1 MKGLSEVEA
10 IYSFNSLLFLCGFI
24 YISLQITVM
33 NTVISECLSFEEFL
47 SFLRNLGEE
56 EFLVISHHRT
66 NVPDSISSR
75 EWIDISPKQAGKLRK
90 GRLIGVEGEGKRM
103 ATVEAKILSGL

>member
-1 MKGLSEVEA
+1 M
-10 IYSFNSLLFLCGFI
+10 
-24 YISLQITVM
+24 
-33 NTVISECLSFEEFL
+33 
-47 SFLRNLGEE
+47 
-56 EFLVISHHRT
+56 ISHHRT

-103 ATVEAKILSGL
+103 ATVEAEIYQASEACCCKLWPVSWALQVAFSPHDHLYSFQTDLRKIINLGGGRKDR